1 MLDAYPTLPHS
12 GIAAVV
18 GRTNAGK
25 STLVNKIVGEKIS
38 IVSPVVQTTRNIIR
52 GILTEDRGQLVLID
66 TPGLHK
72 SRSLLCTAMNKRAR
86 GAIEGADVVLLVVDA
101 SKSPQLEDDGW
112 MRRIIAN
119 PPEKCFIL
127 LNKADVEAKTDE
139 FKALWSSLEKEIAE
153 QFEQQK
159 AKAKEKGKEVVDKPL
174 EKVVPVW
181 FEGSAITGDGID
193 KLVAALFEALP
204 PGPMLFDEEMIT
216 DYPRKLAVS
225 DAVREEFFKI
235 LKNELPHS
243 IGVFVEHLREPAPD
257 VWRVEATVFVRR
269 QNHKGIVIGQNGK
282 NIRRVRAGAE
292 QTISDN
298 YGVKASIELNV
309 KVAPD
314 WDGNEHILRSMGC
327 L

>member
-1 MLDAYPTLPHS
+1 MFEDYPILAHS

-38 IVSPVVQTTRNIIR
+38 IVSPVVQTTRNVIR
-52 GILTEDRGQLVLID
+52 GILTEERGQLVLID

-119 PPEKCFIL
+119 PPAKCFVL
-127 LNKADVEAKTDE
+127 LNKIDVESKGDE
-139 FKALWSSLEKEIAE
+139 FKLLWNNLEKEISS
-153 QFEQQK
+153 K
-159 AKAKEKGKEVVDKPL
+159 LDKPL
-174 EKVVPVW
+174 EKVNPVW
-181 FEGSAITGDGID
+181 FEGSATTGEGID
-193 KLVAALFEALP
+193 ALVAALFEALP
-204 PGPMLFDEEMIT
+204 SGPMLFDEETIT

-282 NIRRVRAGAE
+282 NIRKVRAGAE
-292 QTISDN
+292 KTISES

-309 KVAPD
+309 KVSPD
-314 WDGNEHILRSMGC
+314 WDGNEHILRNMGC